1 MILKQSIATLRSAL
15 FLIAAISLAGTA
27 QADITYSPGGANAD
41 GTATGTITGVTY
53 DSNGNL
59 SSVEFTDTDG
69 QTYDI
74 TNGEK
79 DNDIDDFGS
88 KLEKAFDDENEVTIT
103 ADMGDMTGLTR
114 KKKKKVEEEP
124 KPAEQQP
131 IR

>member
-1 MILKQSIATLRSAL
+1 MFTTQSTRALRL
-15 FLIAAISLAGTA
+15 GLLLIAAITVAGTA
-27 QADITYSPGGANAD
+27 QADIVLTPFGGYAD

-69 QTYDI
+69 QTHDI

-79 DNDIDDFGS
+79 DNDIDDFGT
-88 KLEKAFDDENEVTIT
+88 KLEKAFEKGDEVTIT
-103 ADMGDMTGLTR
+103 ADSGDMTGLTR
-114 KKKKKVEEEP
+114 KKKKKVEDEP